1 MRCNE
6 FIDIFFT
13 NLNQVLDGDGDT
25 RYQTGT
31 IGICWG
37 VGVGVGDWRGNT
49 RPHPALLPCQKTTI
63 YDRRCSSW
71 RCRLTFHTISK
82 PS

>member
-1 MRCNE
+1 MLDDFCTQMRCNE

-37 VGVGVGDWRGNT
+37 VGVGVRELACIEILMVNMEE
-49 RPHPALLPCQKTTI
+49 LMMK
-63 YDRRCSSW
+63 
-71 RCRLTFHTISK
+71 
-82 PS
+82 